1 MSHKRAVWWHPTAL
15 ALPEGGG
22 LVEPVRGV
30 RAVECEV
37 AVWHPAYELR
47 GVVPSHHWCF
57 RIRSSG
63 GWEDVLHEAAS
74 VRVWLVQVLRDGPGR
89 RRAWTP
95 APEDAA
101 ADPDALVLRTRFA
114 AMGHVRQ
121 RAGVDVPVTEALL

>member
-1 MSHKRAVWWHPTAL
+1 MNRRERVIWHPTAL

-37 AVWHPAYELR
+37 GVWHPAYELR
-47 GVVPSHHWCF
+47 GVEPRHWCF
-57 RIRSSG
+57 RFRSSG
-63 GWEDVLHEAAS
+63 SWNDVHRGAAS